1 MKTHGGFSSLINV
14 KGDIKVFFDTLP
26 RPAKTVC
33 TAFGEI
39 TATNVVVGLN
49 SKALMPC
56 PSISPKQFWSVQNG
70 FGLTKLIW
78 T

>member
-26 RPAKTVC
+26 RPAKTVY

-49 SKALMPC
+49 SKAL
-56 PSISPKQFWSVQNG
+56 SLNSEVQSSV
-70 FGLTKLIW
+70 
-78 T
+78 